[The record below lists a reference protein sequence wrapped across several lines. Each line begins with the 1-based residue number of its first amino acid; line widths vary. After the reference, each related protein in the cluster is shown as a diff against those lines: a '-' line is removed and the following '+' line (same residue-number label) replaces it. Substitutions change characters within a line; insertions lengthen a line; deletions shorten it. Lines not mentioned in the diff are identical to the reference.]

1 MAPNAVLERGS
12 NQRNAT
18 RSDAETVA
26 KTYAK
31 VALPDTK
38 HSS

>member
-18 RSDAETVA
+18 RSDA
-26 KTYAK
+26 KTEARIYAK
-31 VALPDTK
+31 VVLPDTM